1 MQLIEILH
9 GPASPGLCHKQKTPS
24 KMDVAQWDK
33 HWIKIELDGIDW
45 YWVVFY
51 CIQRYSMAFDGF
63 VGICWYLMVFDGIQC
78 YSMVF
83 VGIHR
88 DS

>member
-1 MQLIEILH
+1 
-9 GPASPGLCHKQKTPS
+9 
-24 KMDVAQWDK
+24 MDVAPWDK
-33 HWIKIELDGIDW
+33 HWIKIELDGIE
-45 YWVVFY
+45 
-51 CIQRYSMAFDGF
+51 
-63 VGICWYLMVFDGIQC
+63 C